1 MELGKKQPENIDEL
15 RKNLEEL
22 MSDEE
27 ALEILKRTQIFI
39 TLARKNGKLKAY
51 IALYKAY
58 HALEDKVK
66 SKEAENDKV

>member
-15 RKNLEEL
+15 RKNLEES

-66 SKEAENDKV
+66 SKEKENDKV

>member
-1 MELGKKQPENIDEL
+1 MELGKKPAENIDEL
-15 RKNLEEL
+15 RKELEEL

-27 ALEILKRTQIFI
+27 ALAILKSTNIFI
-39 TLARKNGKLKAY
+39 NLGRRNGKLKAY

>member
-15 RKNLEEL
+15 RKELEEL

-27 ALEILKRTQIFI
+27 ALEILKSTDIII
-39 TLARKNGKLKAY
+39 TLGRRDGKLKAY

-58 HALEDKVK
+58 HALEDNVK
-66 SKEAENDKV
+66 SKEAENEKM

>member
-1 MELGKKQPENIDEL
+1 MELGKKPAENIDEL
-15 RKNLEEL
+15 RKELEEL

-27 ALEILKRTQIFI
+27 ALAILKSTNIFI
-39 TLARKNGKLKAY
+39 NLGRRNGKLKAY

-66 SKEAENDKV
+66 SKEAENEKM